1 MARMNSETY
10 ALSLSAMMAS
20 LSLLFLY
27 MSIILPTAKLSMYAI
42 SSLFVFAVCM
52 EKRTSYAFL
61 IFIVVS
67 LLSFLILPDMTAAVP
82 YILFFGHYGIAK
94 YHIEGIKDKFLAFTI
109 KLAYFNV
116 IAIIMYLITKNV
128 LLSGIPD
135 LLKDNVWALLVVAQ
149 VAFVAYDFV
158 FSKLAELYY
167 NKFRPFLIK
176 RGRQ

>member
-20 LSLLFLY
+20 LTLLFLY
-27 MSIILPTAKLSMYAI
+27 LTILLPTAKISMYAI
-42 SSLFVFAVCM
+42 SSLFVFPVCM

-61 IFIVVS
+61 IFVVVS
-67 LLSFLILPDMTAAVP
+67 LLSFLILPDITAVIP
-82 YILFFGHYGIAK
+82 YLLIFGHYGIAK
-94 YHIEGIKDKFLAFTI
+94 YHIESMRDKVLAFAI

-116 IAIIMYLITKNV
+116 IAVIMYLIAKNI

-135 LLKDNVWALLVVAQ
+135 ILKDNVWVLLIVGQ
-149 VAFVAYDFV
+149 IAFIAYDFIY
-158 FSKLAELYY
+158 SKFAELYH
-167 NKFRPFLIK
+167 NKFRPYLIK